1 MVIQANYTNSLG
13 KADWILHYYRIEYGS
28 RFWRWLFGK
37 DATETF
43 RHIAE
48 TIGLPIRDVRDY
60 RVIVGANSSDKY
72 TTVIFL
78 DKKE

>member
-13 KADWILHYYRIEYGS
+13 KQDWVLHYYRIEYGN

-43 RHIAE
+43 RYIATE
-48 TIGLPIRDVRDY
+48 LGLPIRDVRDY
-60 RVIVGANSSDKY
+60 RNIEVSGSSDKY
-72 TTVIFL
+72 TTQIFL